1 MRSPPPKIDAA
12 LDLRTGCFAALIMMV
27 SGLASQALSFSGLS
41 FSLFWPPAGIAFAL
55 IWRYGTAVLPSVT
68 LGIAI
73 PTFIMVPGW
82 GSVFVVI
89 GETCGPW
96 AGVSLLKVVARRTRM
111 RSAPLR
117 WQLSF
122 YACGVLVACPI
133 AALLGSVGALM
144 EHRFAVGIAPGVF
157 LAYIMVEAIGVVLFA
172 PPLLDWFDRDLAT
185 PAADSQPTS
194 RPWIL
199 LAPLAI
205 ESLRVLL
212 FTKQSQDYADLLI
225 YCYFP
230 LVAWCALTAKP
241 QRTNAL
247 LLIIAIAV
255 LSDQA
260 WRVNS
265 AAAPSATFELFRFAL
280 VTFIIT
286 VMGQLLA
293 ALATERRLTFLELAR
308 QLELD
313 TLTGLLNER
322 SFTRALGSMQRPG
335 KVVLLSFD
343 NWPEFEILA
352 GIGAGYDLQREVSDI
367 LRAAPDLSSPAR
379 LQAGT
384 FACLLGDAIPWPGPL
399 TPMLNRRW
407 NRAGIEMRMLCSA
420 LTVPDCGATSEGD
433 LLLGARTVLNQA
445 LVSAEESPLLRQW
458 SPALVAE
465 RRAYE
470 VLVDVIK
477 HRVRAG
483 RLHLYAQ
490 PITQAHAD
498 GKPSLEILVRIEG
511 EDGQI
516 LPSADVVRVLSQSS
530 VSTELDRSVI
540 KATFDWFGLHREYLE
555 SVGRVAINLTGASL
569 SAPTLFDWIETCRAD
584 AGLSADAFAFEITES
599 QAILNVEAARSFVQ
613 RLREVGYRIA
623 LDDFGTGL
631 ATFDYLKRFPVDYI
645 KIDGSFIRNLVDSPI
660 DREIVNGIVRLARLM
675 NIKTVAEYVSD
686 SAIARAAVYAGVDA
700 LQGYAIQ
707 CPLPLIHALEWCR
720 EQEGFEYSERRLRS
734 NG

>member
-1 MRSPPPKIDAA
+1 MGIPTPKTDAV
-12 LDLRTGCFAALIMMV
+12 LDLRTGFFAALIMMA

-55 IWRYGTAVLPSVT
+55 IWRYGTAVLPSIT

-89 GETCGPW
+89 GETIGPW
-96 AGVSLLKVVARRTRM
+96 AGVSLLKIVGNRARM
-111 RSAPLR
+111 HEAPLR
-117 WQLSF
+117 WQLCF
-122 YACGVLVACPI
+122 YACGVWVACPI
-133 AALLGSVGALM
+133 AALLGCVGALM

-157 LAYIMVEAIGVVLFA
+157 LAYIMVEAIGLVLFA
-172 PPLLDWFDRDLAT
+172 PPLLAWFERDANRAT
-185 PAADSQPTS
+185 DPQPTW
-194 RPWIL
+194 PWIL

-247 LLIIAIAV
+247 LLVIAIAV

-265 AAAPSATFELFRFAL
+265 AAVPSATFELFRFAL
-280 VTFIIT
+280 VTFILTI
-286 VMGQLLA
+286 MGQLLA
-293 ALATERRLTFLELAR
+293 ALASERRLTFLELAR

-313 TLTGLLNER
+313 PLTGLLNER
-322 SFTRALGSMQRPG
+322 SFTRALGPMPRPG

-352 GIGAGYDLQREVSDI
+352 GIGASYDLQREVSDI
-367 LRAAPDLSSPAR
+367 LRAAPDLSNVAR

-384 FACLLGDAIPWPGPL
+384 FACLLDDDLPWPGPL
-399 TPMLNRRW
+399 TPILNRRW
-407 NRAGIEMRMLCSA
+407 DRGGIEMRMLCSA
-420 LTVPDCGATSEGD
+420 VTVPDYVAINEGD
-433 LLLGARTVLNQA
+433 LFLGARTVLNQA
-445 LVSAEESPLLRQW
+445 LVSAEQSPLLRQW

-470 VLVDVIK
+470 GLVDIIK
-477 HRVRAG
+477 HRIRTG

-490 PITQAHAD
+490 PITLAHAG

-511 EDGQI
+511 EDGNI
-516 LPSADVVRVLSQSS
+516 LPSADVVRVLSQSI
-530 VSTELDRSVI
+530 VSTELDRAVI
-540 KATFDWFGLHREYLE
+540 KATFDWLGLHPEYLE
-555 SVGRVAINLTGASL
+555 SIGRVAINLTGASL

-584 AGLSADAFAFEITES
+584 AGLSADSFAFEITES
-599 QAILNVEAARSFVQ
+599 QAILNVEAARNFVQ
-613 RLREVGYRIA
+613 RLREAGYRIA

-631 ATFDYLKRFPVDYI
+631 ATFDYLKRFPVDTI

-660 DREIVNGIVRLARLM
+660 DREIVNGIVRLARVM
-675 NIKTVAEYVSD
+675 NISTVAEYVAD

-707 CPLPLIHALEWCR
+707 CPLPLLHALEWCR
-720 EQEGFEYSERRLRS
+720 EQESLEYAERRLRS

>member
-1 MRSPPPKIDAA
+1 MRTPQPKSDAV
-12 LDLRTGCFAALIMMV
+12 LDLRTGFFAALIMMA
-27 SGLASQALSFSGLS
+27 SGLASLALSFSGLS

-55 IWRYGTAVLPSVT
+55 IWRYGPAVLPSIA

-82 GSVFVVI
+82 GAVFSVI
-89 GETCGPW
+89 GETIGPW
-96 AGVSLLKVVARRTRM
+96 AGVSLLKAVGGRARM
-111 RSAPLR
+111 HDAPLR

-122 YACGVLVACPI
+122 YACGVWVACPI
-133 AALLGSVGALM
+133 AAFLGSVGALM
-144 EHRFAVGIAPGVF
+144 EHRFTVGIAPGVF
-157 LAYIMVEAIGVVLFA
+157 LAYIMVEAIGLVLFA
-172 PPLLDWFDRDLAT
+172 PPLMEWFDRSAT
-185 PAADSQPTS
+185 SATADSKPA
-194 RPWIL
+194 RPWVL
-199 LAPLAI
+199 LVPLLI
-205 ESLRVLL
+205 ESLRVFL

-247 LLIIAIAV
+247 LLVIAIAV

-265 AAAPSATFELFRFAL
+265 SAVPSAAFELFRFAL
-280 VTFIIT
+280 VTFILTI
-286 VMGQLLA
+286 MGQLLA
-293 ALATERRLTFLELAR
+293 ALASERRLAFLELAR

-313 TLTGLLNER
+313 PLTGLLNER
-322 SFTRALGSMQRPG
+322 SFSRALGPMPRPG

-352 GIGAGYDLQREVSDI
+352 GIGASYDLQREVSDI
-367 LRAAPDLSSPAR
+367 LRAAPELTSLAR

-384 FACLLGDAIPWPGPL
+384 FACLLHDDVAWPGPL
-399 TPMLNRRW
+399 TPILNRRW
-407 NRAGIEMRMLCSA
+407 DRGGIQMRMLCSA
-420 LTVPDCGATSEGD
+420 LTVSDSGAINEGD

-445 LVSAEESPLLRQW
+445 LASAEESPLLRQW
-458 SPALVAE
+458 SPTLVAE

-470 VLVDVIK
+470 VLVDIIK
-477 HRVRAG
+477 HRIRTG
-483 RLHLYAQ
+483 RFHLYAQ
-490 PITQAHAD
+490 PITQARKD

-511 EDGQI
+511 EDGNI
-516 LPSADVVRVLSQSS
+516 LPSADVVRVLSQST
-530 VSTELDRSVI
+530 VSTELDRAVI
-540 KATFDWFGLHREYLE
+540 KATFDWFGLHREYLD

-569 SAPTLFDWIETCRAD
+569 SAPTLFDWIENCRDD

-599 QAILNVEAARSFVQ
+599 QAILNVEAARTFVQ
-613 RLREVGYRIA
+613 RLRTAGYRIA

-631 ATFDYLKRFPVDYI
+631 ATFDYLKRFPVDTI

-660 DREIVNGIVRLARLM
+660 DREIVNGIVRLARVM
-675 NIKTVAEYVSD
+675 NIGTVAEYVAD
-686 SAIARAAVYAGVDA
+686 AAIARAAVYAGVDA
-700 LQGYAIQ
+700 LQGYGIQ
-707 CPLPLIHALEWCR
+707 CPLPLVNALEWCR
-720 EQEGFEYSERRLRS
+720 EQESLEYAERRLRS